1 MMERM
6 VCIIHTGKHL
16 PLEGHGPSDPKPLCT
31 CIFPGPQESKEL
43 KQTPAART
51 QNQTASTQV
60 D

>member
-1 MMERM
+1 M